1 MYIKKKLFE
10 ISLSKMNV
18 KINKRTPIEEDVLRY
33 KGESYHPY
41 HFQCTLC
48 ACELNS
54 SARETRGE
62 LYCPRCLDKL
72 HLPICAACRTP
83 IDQERIVNALGKQWH
98 VEHFACAKC
107 ERPFHGSRH
116 FEKRGLA
123 YCETDYNLLFGDLC
137 FICNKTVSGDGIE
150 IIFFE
155 VKI

>member
-1 MYIKKKLFE
+1 M
-10 ISLSKMNV
+10 
-18 KINKRTPIEEDVLRY
+18 LRY

-155 VKI
+155 AKI